1 MQSDQGEQQKKA
13 GCYWFWKGK
22 TSPASGFSC
31 YAGVNCNFDHTLPP
45 TKEEIENFEKPKTI
59 AIISHYAQV
68 SRDQWND
75 PSSIKSLPLKA
86 AVLSCQ
92 TDTGKCGLAT
102 VIKDSGAIKLDMP
115 TLVTMGIDKRKNA
128 FATGASFSSS
138 SSSSTSSSGI
148 VPKAK
153 AMHVLSTMRAKAKA
167 KAKARP
173 KTA

>member
-1 MQSDQGEQQKKA
+1 
-13 GCYWFWKGK
+13 
-22 TSPASGFSC
+22 
-31 YAGVNCNFDHTLPP
+31 LPP

-92 TDTGKCGLAT
+92 TDTCKCGLAT
-102 VIKDSGAIKLDMP
+102 VIKDSGAMRLDMP
-115 TLVTMGIDKRKNA
+115 TLVAMGINKRKA
-128 FATGASFSSS
+128 VILKEASSS
-138 SSSSTSSSGI
+138 SSSSGT

-153 AMHVLSTMRAKAKA
+153 AMHVLSALRAKAKA
-167 KAKARP
+167 KAKTR
-173 KTA
+173 

>member
-1 MQSDQGEQQKKA
+1 MQSTQQQSKA
-13 GCYWFWKGK
+13 GCYWYWKEQ
-22 TSPASGFSC
+22 TSPGAGISC
-31 YAGVNCNFDHTLPP
+31 YAGINCKFDHSLPP

-92 TDTGKCGLAT
+92 TDTCKCGLAT

-115 TLVTMGIDKRKNA
+115 TLVAMGINKRKA
-128 FATGASFSSS
+128 VILKEASSS
-138 SSSSTSSSGI
+138 SSSSGT

-153 AMHVLSTMRAKAKA
+153 AMHVLSALRAKAKA
-167 KAKARP
+167 KAEAKA
-173 KTA
+173 KA